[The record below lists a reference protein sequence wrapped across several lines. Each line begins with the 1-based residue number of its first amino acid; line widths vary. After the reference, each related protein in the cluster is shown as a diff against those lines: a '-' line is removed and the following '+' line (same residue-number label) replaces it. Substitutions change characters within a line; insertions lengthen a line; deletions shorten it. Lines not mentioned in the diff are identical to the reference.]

1 MISDILLIS
10 AIVLFILS
18 FFINN
23 KKDDVTDRIDQ
34 QAIETSK
41 KLIQTEDR
49 MHKLEQRV
57 QTLENHEKTDISRS
71 K

>member
-57 QTLENHEKTDISRS
+57 FYLENHEKSNIND
-71 K
+71 